1 MDSHQATGKIFN
13 NLTMWRN
20 LPKYQLERRAD
31 IFFSLYLKEILE
43 AKFSSD
49 GNHVE
54 LSPVII
60 PEFPIQQGVQ
70 HHTAN
75 VDYVMF
81 SENLKTVYLIEFKTD
96 MGSFRS
102 EQYEYLVRAK
112 KKIQDQGFK
121 KIVEELWSVFKATD
135 DKQKYFHLFKQ
146 LKDIGLFELP
156 FGLKEFV
163 FPKVKRGLTDLIDW
177 HKEKLKCSSINHVVL
192 VFLQPAYSE
201 NQKQENELKKLL
213 KDFDLPENLND
224 ISIITFEDVCGRL
237 TTLQDSFAGLFASYI
252 QAWTQRDENNQLYQ
266 AGARTPETIAADI
279 IKLTAK
285 SHDDET
291 L

>member
-1 MDSHQATGKIFN
+1 MDSHEAIGKIFN

-49 GNHVE
+49 GIHVE

-60 PEFPIQQGVQ
+60 PEFPIRQGGQ

-81 SENLKTVYLIEFKTD
+81 SKDLKTVYLIEFKTD
-96 MGSFRS
+96 MNSFRS
-102 EQYEYLVRAK
+102 EQYEYLISAK
-112 KKIQDQGFK
+112 KNIQDQGFK
-121 KIVEELWSVFKATD
+121 KILYELWSVFLATD

-146 LKDIGLFELP
+146 LNDLELLELP

-163 FPKVKRGLTDLIDW
+163 FPKVKRGVTDLIDR
-177 HKEKLKCSSINHVVL
+177 HKEKLKCCSINHVVL

-201 NQKQENELKKLL
+201 NQKQEQELKKLL

-237 TTLQDSFAGLFASYI
+237 ITLQDSFAVLFASYI
-252 QAWTQRDENNQLYQ
+252 QTWAQRDANNQLYQ
-266 AGARTPETIAADI
+266 AGAKTPETIAAEI
-279 IKLTAK
+279 LKLTAK
-285 SHDDET
+285 SNADET